1 MDQYGRPLW
10 LNLIFR
16 FTNLSWQYQ
25 KFHDRNRKKLS
36 LCLHF
41 LLLPLSFSIS
51 VCVCVWMLLIT
62 VNKGCYVSA
71 SVVQVSELMYDV
83 SCLDPQLLSFTFSAI
98 SSFTISKRP
107 VIYHTHKHTRAHIPT
122 LFQEYCSI
130 TSWFWSHLLCL
141 MGLLGE
147 TDRENEEMENYLSN
161 QIVVF
166 LWSDDEVALLFLCF
180 LTTLLSNPW
189 SRTVVHLG

>member
-1 MDQYGRPLW
+1 MRAQESERIYSGELKRE
-10 LNLIFR
+10 
-16 FTNLSWQYQ
+16 LSPSGPIKDGSIYKVTMFQLLA
-25 KFHDRNRKKLS
+25 FNRN
-36 LCLHF
+36 
-41 LLLPLSFSIS
+41 PLSNSTAHLLFSEKMTYSLPGS
-51 VCVCVWMLLIT
+51 V
-62 VNKGCYVSA
+62 
-71 SVVQVSELMYDV
+71 
-83 SCLDPQLLSFTFSAI
+83 
-98 SSFTISKRP
+98 
-107 VIYHTHKHTRAHIPT
+107 HTHAHKHTRAHIPT